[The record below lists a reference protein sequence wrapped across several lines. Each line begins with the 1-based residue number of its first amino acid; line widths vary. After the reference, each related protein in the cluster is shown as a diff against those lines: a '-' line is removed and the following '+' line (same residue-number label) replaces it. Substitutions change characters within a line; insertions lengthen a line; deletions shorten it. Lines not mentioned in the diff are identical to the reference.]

1 MKIGI
6 DFGTSFSLPA
16 IYYLGTQKMLLP
28 AGKYGIPSVFYYDS
42 WDGVVIGEEAED
54 LGQGENAINLRRE
67 IKLDLNSS
75 FTANG
80 RTFTA
85 KEIVGY
91 ILKYVKDIALN
102 TASENLINETLDG
115 VVLSV
120 PANFS
125 HNEKQI
131 IKEAAEIPEQNGGPG
146 LRVLGLIKEPVA
158 AALSYFEEPLS
169 DGTRILVYDLGGGT
183 CDVAIVE
190 ANSSLVE
197 KYDVKATE
205 TVRRGGKD
213 WDLALQNFIKDELER
228 LTGQHIAGNVSYED
242 KIKRAAI
249 SVKHR
254 LTDSERARAKVEID
268 GRVYQ
273 VPITREKFE
282 GLTRH
287 LLDETINMTKRLLQG
302 GYGNVDKIVCVGG
315 SSNMPQIKAGLEK
328 VFSNSEVQV
337 YRPASAIA
345 FGAAIYAQNCG
356 IRPFV
361 QDVAAFSYGTDFYLS
376 GTEIKK
382 FGNVIIKGQKLPVTE
397 ERGFATRVDN
407 ATCISFDVYESTVTD
422 RDYPYDSSKK
432 PVVKMT
438 LELPPGY
445 PEGTKLFLK
454 LTLSQDGLLEATAR
468 DLDGHTV
475 TVRKKLV
482 F

>member
-6 DFGTSFSLPA
+6 DFGTSFSLA
-16 IYYLGTQKMLLP
+16 ATSYLGTKSILLP

-42 WDGVVIGEEAED
+42 WDGIAIGEEAED
-54 LGQGENAINLRRE
+54 LGQGENAKNLKRE
-67 IKLDLNSS
+67 IKLELNSNFNAS
-75 FTANG
+75 G

-85 KEIVGY
+85 KEIAGY
-91 ILKYVKDIALN
+91 ILKHVKEIAVH
-102 TASENLINETLDG
+102 TASENLINEKIEG

-131 IKEAAEIPEQNGGPG
+131 IKEAAEIPEADGGPG
-146 LRVLGLIKEPVA
+146 LKVLGMIKEPVA

-197 KYDVKATE
+197 KYDVKAAE

-213 WDLALQNFIKDELER
+213 WDAALQDFIRDELEK
-228 LTGQHIAGNVSYED
+228 LTGKHIGGNVSYED

-273 VPITREKFE
+273 VPVTREKFE
-282 GLTRH
+282 GLTSH
-287 LLDETINMTKRLLQG
+287 LFEETVNMTKRLLRGFG
-302 GYGNVDKIVCVGG
+302 GVDKIVCVGG
-315 SSNMPQIKAGLEK
+315 SSNMPQIKSGLK
-328 VFSNSEVQV
+328 KAFPQSDVQV
-337 YRPASAIA
+337 YKPESAIV
-345 FGAAIYAQNCG
+345 FGAAIYAQYCG
-356 IRPFV
+356 NRPFL
-361 QDVAAFSYGTDFYLS
+361 QDIAAFSYGTDHINN
-376 GTEIKK
+376 GEKE
-382 FGNVIIKGQKLPVTE
+382 FGNVIFKGSKLPATGERSYYTLSDNQRFIGFDIYETE
-397 ERGFATRVDN
+397 L
-407 ATCISFDVYESTVTD
+407 TD
-422 RDYPYDSSKK
+422 KNYHYDPLKK
-432 PVVKMT
+432 PIAEMK
-438 LELPPGY
+438 LELPAGCPK
-445 PEGTKLFLK
+445 GTEMILK
-454 LTLSQDGLLEATAR
+454 IVLNEDGILEATAR
-468 DLDGHTV
+468 DLNGHSV
-475 TVRKKLV
+475 TVHKKLN

>member
-16 IYYLGTQKMLLP
+16 IFYLGTQKMLLP
-28 AGKYGIPSVFYYDS
+28 AGKYGVPSVFYYDS

-54 LGQGENAINLRRE
+54 LGQGENAKNLRRE

-75 FTANG
+75 FSANG

-102 TASENLINETLDG
+102 TASENLINEPLDG
-115 VVLSV
+115 IVLSV

-131 IKEAAEIPEQNGGPG
+131 IKEAAEIPESNGGPG

-169 DGTRILVYDLGGGT
+169 NGTRVLVYDLGGGT

-213 WDLALQNFIKDELER
+213 WDLALQNFIRDELER
-228 LTGQHIAGNVSYED
+228 LTGQCISGNVSYED

-315 SSNMPQIKAGLEK
+315 SSNMPQIKSGLEK
-328 VFSNSEVQV
+328 AFPHSEVQV
-337 YRPASAIA
+337 YRPESAIA
-345 FGAAIYAQNCG
+345 FGAAIYAQFCG
-356 IRPFV
+356 NRSIL
-361 QDVAAFSYGTDFYLS
+361 QDVAAFSYGTDHMTS
-376 GTEIKK
+376 DDIKE
-382 FGNVIIKGQKLPVTE
+382 FGNVIFKGSKLPTVG
-397 ERGFATRVDN
+397 ERGYVTRSDN
-407 ATCISFDVYESTVTD
+407 QTSINFDIYETELTD
-422 RDYPYDSSKK
+422 RNYPYDPSKK
-432 PVVKMT
+432 PIVKMD
-438 LELPPGY
+438 LELPYGY
-445 PEGTKLFLK
+445 PKGTELILK
-454 LTLSQDGLLEATAR
+454 LTLNEDGLLEATAR
-468 DLDGHTV
+468 DLNGHTV

>member
-54 LGQGENAINLRRE
+54 LGQGENARNLRRE

-75 FTANG
+75 FSANG

-213 WDLALQNFIKDELER
+213 
-228 LTGQHIAGNVSYED
+228 
-242 KIKRAAI
+242 
-249 SVKHR
+249 
-254 LTDSERARAKVEID
+254 
-268 GRVYQ
+268 
-273 VPITREKFE
+273 
-282 GLTRH
+282 
-287 LLDETINMTKRLLQG
+287 
-302 GYGNVDKIVCVGG
+302 
-315 SSNMPQIKAGLEK
+315 
-328 VFSNSEVQV
+328 
-337 YRPASAIA
+337 
-345 FGAAIYAQNCG
+345 
-356 IRPFV
+356 
-361 QDVAAFSYGTDFYLS
+361 
-376 GTEIKK
+376 
-382 FGNVIIKGQKLPVTE
+382 
-397 ERGFATRVDN
+397 
-407 ATCISFDVYESTVTD
+407 
-422 RDYPYDSSKK
+422 
-432 PVVKMT
+432 
-438 LELPPGY
+438 
-445 PEGTKLFLK
+445 
-454 LTLSQDGLLEATAR
+454 
-468 DLDGHTV
+468 
-475 TVRKKLV
+475 
-482 F
+482 

>member
-131 IKEAAEIPEQNGGPG
+131 IKEAAESPEQNGGPG

-228 LTGQHIAGNVSYED
+228 LTGQHITGNVSYED

-302 GYGNVDKIVCVGG
+302 GYGNVDKIVCVGAV
-315 SSNMPQIKAGLEK
+315 QICRKSKQDLK
-328 VFSNSEVQV
+328 RHFPIPKFRFTDLQVQ
-337 YRPASAIA
+337 
-345 FGAAIYAQNCG
+345 
-356 IRPFV
+356 
-361 QDVAAFSYGTDFYLS
+361 
-376 GTEIKK
+376 
-382 FGNVIIKGQKLPVTE
+382 
-397 ERGFATRVDN
+397 
-407 ATCISFDVYESTVTD
+407 
-422 RDYPYDSSKK
+422 
-432 PVVKMT
+432 
-438 LELPPGY
+438 
-445 PEGTKLFLK
+445 
-454 LTLSQDGLLEATAR
+454 
-468 DLDGHTV
+468 
-475 TVRKKLV
+475 
-482 F
+482 

>member
-16 IYYLGTQKMLLP
+16 VYYLGTQKMLLP

-42 WDGVVIGEEAED
+42 WDGIVIGEEAED
-54 LGQGENAINLRRE
+54 LGQGENAKNLRRE

-75 FTANG
+75 FSANG

-102 TASENLINETLDG
+102 TASENLINEPLDG

-131 IKEAAEIPEQNGGPG
+131 IKEAAEIPESNGGPG

-213 WDLALQNFIKDELER
+213 WDLALQNFIRDELER
-228 LTGQHIAGNVSYED
+228 LTGQCISGNVSYED

-315 SSNMPQIKAGLEK
+315 SSNMPQIKSGLEK
-328 VFSNSEVQV
+328 AFPHSEVQV
-337 YRPASAIA
+337 YRPESAIA
-345 FGAAIYAQNCG
+345 FGAAIYAQNCSN
-356 IRPFV
+356 RTFV
-361 QDVAAFSYGTDFYLS
+361 QDVAAYSYSQALYECGSDNQNFW
-376 GTEIKK
+376 
-382 FGNVIIKGQKLPVTE
+382 NIIYKGQKLPIT
-397 ERGFATRVDN
+397 GKLKHYTRKEGQ
-407 ATCISFDVYESTVTD
+407 TGSTISIYESTSLQAKF
-422 RDYPYDSSKK
+422 PYNPIEK
-432 PVVKMT
+432 PI
-438 LELPPGY
+438 LEFELEFGRQVPK
-445 PEGTKLFLK
+445 GTECITE
-454 LTLSQDGLLEATAR
+454 LTLNPDGILVATAH
-468 DLDGHTV
+468 DNEGHTI